1 MDIGKIR
8 NAAQLCSITTL
19 FLSAACTTDHDYDD
33 LTKENGID
41 LTIGT
46 SDQGISIPLGSLDK
60 IYLTEIL
67 DTVASTDFHIDAEG
81 LYYIEKSGH
90 MGEANYEIE
99 NLRLNLNPQIESRQF
114 PLYIDYE
121 WPTPI
126 QTIIDS
132 REEGSSLADLD
143 ATLLKGKKI
152 DCNDIFFGT
161 GVERTAFMIRST
173 HVDQALLSLR
183 TASFQSGAN
192 ATFNLTLSN
201 LPYPNSEYV
210 IQLSGLRIEMPYYI
224 KLSHAE
230 TGVPYSDGVIS
241 DLGDNGTIT
250 LTKKAG
256 TNQVHWTSHDLELV
270 GFSMNEGDELH
281 NNHGTILRHDTL
293 LITADATINGLSV
306 SASDLVVGPVGDNGH
321 RSMKLKRQVQLDA
334 KIDIESP
341 LLNEVCA
348 RFYPSISTVTSSV
361 DIDMSDDVDF
371 LRDNDVVLDVTNP
384 QMMVSMHNPC
394 PAKLY
399 SSIYVDALNGHSVY
413 YEDVSI
419 HPTDNDSLHI
429 LFTTQD
435 HDPANDT
442 YANPNLST
450 LIQPIPSELYVRLN
464 AEADSSEYYTITAG
478 SQVHISADYHLYIPF
493 QFNHISLTYDNLFE
507 EVLDDDAKDYV
518 SGEANAQLKFTT
530 TSTLPLDVE
539 LELLGY
545 DDTGEVDSTL
555 VTHTPILAAAGTLD
569 HPTVTHI
576 ESDLKIRDLAELR
589 DLKLRT
595 HIRGSGS
602 ELNAH
607 QYLQLDSITLHIGSL
622 VIDCNDK

>member
-8 NAAQLCSITTL
+8 HVALLCGITTL

-46 SDQGISIPLGSLDK
+46 SDQGFSIPLGSLDK

-67 DTVASTDFHIDAEG
+67 DTVASTNFHIDAEG

-90 MGEANYEIE
+90 MGEADYEIE
-99 NLRLNLNPQIESRQF
+99 NMRLNLNPLIESRQF
-114 PLYIDYE
+114 PLYIDYV

-126 QTIIDS
+126 QSIIDS

-152 DCNDIFFGT
+152 DCDDIFFGT
-161 GVERTAFMIRST
+161 GVEQTAFVIKST
-173 HVDQALLSLR
+173 KVDKAILSLR
-183 TASFQSGAN
+183 TATFQRSAN

-201 LPYPNSEYV
+201 LPYPSSEYDV
-210 IQLSGLRIEMPYYI
+210 QLSGLRIEMPYYI
-224 KLSHAE
+224 KLAHAK

-256 TNQVHWTSHDLELV
+256 TNQVHWTSHNLELT

-281 NNHGTILRHDTL
+281 NNHGTIFRHDTL
-293 LITADATINGLSV
+293 LITANALINGLSV

-321 RSMKLKRQVQLDA
+321 RSMKLKQEVQLDA

-348 RFYPSISTVTSSV
+348 RFYPSISTTTSSV

-371 LRDNDVVLDVTNP
+371 LRDNEVVLDVTNP
-384 QMMVSMHNPC
+384 QMKVSMYNPC
-394 PAKLY
+394 PAKLFGD
-399 SSIYVDALNGHSVY
+399 IYVDALNGHSVY
-413 YEDVSI
+413 YEDVVI

-429 LFTTQD
+429 LFTAQD
-435 HDPANDT
+435 QDPDNDT
-442 YANPNLST
+442 YADPNLST
-450 LIQPIPSELYVRLN
+450 LMQPIPSELYVRLN
-464 AEADSSEYYTITAG
+464 AEADSSEYYTIKAE

-518 SGEANAQLKFTT
+518 SGEANARLKFKA
-530 TSTLPLDVE
+530 TSTLPLEVE

-545 DDTGEVDSTL
+545 DDSGEVDSTL
-555 VTHTPILAAAGTLD
+555 VTHDPIIAAAGSLD
-569 HPTVTHI
+569 NPTVTQI
-576 ESDLKIRDLAELR
+576 NSDLKIRDLSELR

-595 HIRGSGS
+595 HIHGSGS
-602 ELNAH
+602 MLNAH
-607 QYLQLDSITLHIGSL
+607 QYIQLDSISLHIGSL